1 MAVTGVWPCLRK
13 AQAATTK
20 GAASGIVI
28 GKLKARTRGTF
39 EELAKQGLP
48 GALIGLQL
56 GDRTA
61 ELLALGVADVDS
73 GAPVVPEMT
82 MRLGS
87 IAKLFVGTIAL
98 QLSDWGRIGLDDPVS
113 SYRDDVP
120 GGDEISPRM
129 LGNHTSGL
137 FNPLRDPAF
146 RAQVNRTPTR
156 TIPREEV
163 LSVAFNNAPA
173 APPGE
178 GFHYSNANTVLLA
191 DVLER
196 ATGEPLMALLRSR
209 LLVPYEAESIVIPQ
223 SQALAPPAPRGYR
236 FGAEAGSIEYGG
248 VFFDATDFSASWAGA
263 AGNMNGTLADL
274 LRLGRVLAAGET
286 LSEESRRA
294 QRDFLPVAE
303 SFGYGFCL
311 ARYGDALGHA
321 GDVPGFSSFLAWHPK
336 SDAVV
341 VVLANLSN
349 LADKSAPA
357 TVLGQALLSELETA

>member
-1 MAVTGVWPCLRK
+1 MD
-13 AQAATTK
+13 
-20 GAASGIVI
+20 
-28 GKLKARTRGTF
+28 KLKARARQAFG
-39 EELAKQGLP
+39 ELARQGLP

-56 GDRTA
+56 RDGTA
-61 ELLALGVADVDS
+61 ELSVLGVADVDS
-73 GAPVVPEMT
+73 GAPMLPKMT

-98 QLSDWGRIGLDDPVS
+98 QLADEGRIGLDDSVS
-113 SYRDDVP
+113 SYRDNVP
-120 GGDEISPRM
+120 GGDEISLRM

-146 RAQVNRTPTR
+146 RARVNRTPTR

-163 LSVAFNNAPA
+163 LSVAFSNAPVG
-173 APPGE
+173 PPGQA
-178 GFHYSNANTVLLA
+178 FHYSNANTVLLA

-209 LLVPYEAESIVIPQ
+209 LLKPNGAESIAIPE
-223 SQALAPPAPRGYR
+223 SHALAPPSPRGYR
-236 FGAEAGSIEYGG
+236 FGAEAGAIEYGD

-263 AGNMNGTLADL
+263 AGNLNGTLTDL

-286 LSEESRRA
+286 LSEQSRRA

-311 ARYGDALGHA
+311 ARFGDALGHA

-357 TVLGQALLSELETA
+357 TILGQALLSELETA

>member
-1 MAVTGVWPCLRK
+1 MAR
-13 AQAATTK
+13 
-20 GAASGIVI
+20 
-28 GKLKARTRGTF
+28 ARQSF
-39 EELAKQGLP
+39 DELAKQGLP

-73 GAPVVPEMT
+73 GAPMLPEMT

-98 QLSDWGRIGLDDPVS
+98 QLADEGRIDLDDAVS

-120 GGDEISPRM
+120 GGDEISLRM

-137 FNPLRDPAF
+137 FNPLRDPTF
-146 RAQVNRTPTR
+146 RARVNRTPTR
-156 TIPREEV
+156 AIPREEV
-163 LSVAFNNAPA
+163 LSVAFSNAPA
-173 APPGE
+173 GPPGQA
-178 GFHYSNANTVLLA
+178 FHYSNANTLLLA

-196 ATGEPLMALLRSR
+196 TTNEPLMALLRSR
-209 LLVPYEAESIVIPQ
+209 LLVPYGTESIAIP
-223 SQALAPPAPRGYR
+223 ANHVLAPPAPRGYR
-236 FGAEAGSIEYGG
+236 FGAAAGAIEYGD

-263 AGNMNGTLADL
+263 AGNLNGTLVDL

-286 LSEESRRA
+286 LSEQSRRV
-294 QRDFLPVAE
+294 QRDFLPVGE

-311 ARYGDALGHA
+311 ARYGNALGHA
-321 GDVPGFSSFLAWHPK
+321 GDVPGFSSFLAWHPGR
-336 SDAVV
+336 DAVV
-341 VVLANLSN
+341 VVLTNLSN

-357 TVLGQALLSELETA
+357 TTLGQALLSKLEMA

>member
-1 MAVTGVWPCLRK
+1 MALAGLWPGLP
-13 AQAATTK
+13 
-20 GAASGIVI
+20 
-28 GKLKARTRGTF
+28 KARAADTGETLSSPALDRLTARARQAF
-39 EELAKQGLP
+39 DELARQGLP

-61 ELLALGVADVDS
+61 KLSALGVADVDS
-73 GAPVVPEMT
+73 GAPMLPEMT

-98 QLSDWGRIGLDDPVS
+98 QLADEGRIGLDDPVS
-113 SYRDDVP
+113 SYRNDVP
-120 GGDEISPRM
+120 GGDEISLRM
-129 LGNHTSGL
+129 LGDHTSGI
-137 FNPLRDPAF
+137 FNPLRDPTF
-146 RAQVNRTPTR
+146 RAQVNRTPIR

-163 LSVAFNNAPA
+163 LSVAFKNAPA
-173 APPGE
+173 APPGK

-196 ATGEPLMALLRSR
+196 VTGEPLMALLRSR
-209 LLVPYEAESIVIPQ
+209 LLKSYGGESIVIPH
-223 SQALAPPAPRGYR
+223 SHALAQPAPRGYR
-236 FGAEAGSIEYGG
+236 FGAEKGAIEYGD

-263 AGNMNGTLADL
+263 AGNLNGTLADL

-286 LSEESRRA
+286 LSERSRRA

-341 VVLANLSN
+341 VILANLSN

-357 TVLGQALLSELETA
+357 TILGQALLSELEMA